1 MSLHIEDAI
10 EGFAELLDVV
20 GVDLNYADKPF
31 RGVLSTEQPTEEPYT
46 LTPGDDQAV
55 MISAF
60 ASAFILRPAIGDYFE
75 DDSGNHYRIKSRRQ
89 RPGQLII
96 RFSCEVSEIV

>member
-1 MSLHIEDAI
+1 MSLHAEDAL
-10 EGFAELLDVV
+10 EGFTELLDTV
-20 GVDLNYADKPF
+20 GVDLQYGELTF
-31 RGVLSTEQPTEEPYT
+31 RGVLVTEQPTEAPYA

-60 ASAFILRPAIGDYFE
+60 ASAFNSQPAIGDYVE

-89 RPGQLII
+89 RPGQII
-96 RFSCEVSEIV
+96 VRFSCEISEL